1 MLDAVAKVMFTKGRN
16 PWNFVSFMYE
26 HWSLYKEM
34 WGACAKIYSNPEVA
48 KLIGDEST
56 KVDAVITFTSCGNY
70 MAHLTNAPLIQW
82 SPPGNPI
89 GMTVYIPFSD
99 DWPFQDPFSP
109 GWSGSVAPTI
119 RAISRTS

>member
-26 HWSLYKEM
+26 HWSLYLEM

-48 KLIGDEST
+48 ELIGDEST

-70 MAHLTNAPLIQW
+70 MAHLTDAPLIQW
-82 SPPGNPI
+82 SPPGNPF
-89 GMTVYIPFSD
+89 GMTVYIPSSD
-99 DWPFQDPFSP
+99 DWLFQDPFSP